1 MKFVETFNVV
11 QSTIDEI
18 NEHIIAHG
26 NGMKKEYFVGLLD
39 SSSKD
44 LFKDVKEDYVFVNC
58 KYKAIITVDNIGFTS
73 GYFPIRHLK
82 FKSEEIEEYF
92 KSVKDTYI
100 DLEISINDLTETG
113 DLGLVREQ
121 LSKFHD
127 IRFIGGMKLNG
138 FDHLKYLKEIN
149 AKYPEMDSGFRLDVQ
164 KTESKLL
171 VNVTFIYDG
180 ITLAVLTLNT
190 DLIPGIVGNIQN
202 DIENGLITINRTN

>member
-11 QSTIDEI
+11 QGTIDEI

-58 KYKAIITVDNIGFTS
+58 KYKAIITVDKIGVTS
-73 GYFPIRHLK
+73 RYFPIRHLK

-92 KSVKDTYI
+92 KSMKDTYI

-113 DLGLVREQ
+113 DLGLVKEQ
-121 LSKFHD
+121 LGQFHD
-127 IRFIGGMKLNG
+127 IRFIGGMKSNG

-149 AKYPEMDSGFRLDVQ
+149 AKYSEMDSGFRLDVQ

-171 VNVTFIYDG
+171 VNVTFVYDG